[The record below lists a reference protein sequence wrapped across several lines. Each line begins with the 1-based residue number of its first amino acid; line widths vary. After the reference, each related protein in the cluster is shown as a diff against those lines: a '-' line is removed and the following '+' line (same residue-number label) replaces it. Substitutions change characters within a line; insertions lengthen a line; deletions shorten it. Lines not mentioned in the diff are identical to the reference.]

1 MSPTRTV
8 IGVGENEK
16 FWMVTA
22 PVAADATSGAP
33 SNASETTAP
42 ATHAAAA
49 ATPIATPSDQG
60 PTLVLIGV
68 AALAVLAL
76 AGVLLRLARRS

>member
-1 MSPTRTV
+1 VSPTRTV

-49 ATPIATPSDQG
+49 ARFTRI
-60 PTLVLIGV
+60 
-68 AALAVLAL
+68 
-76 AGVLLRLARRS
+76 R